1 MTIPTFPFLLPPFE
15 RYIPLPHSISIPI
28 HFTFSPKLFP
38 IPLLPSKLF
47 VHYFASVTRPFPYPH
62 IDLFIFMDYSYEP
75 FPLHPHFVPIIPLSF
90 RYLLRVRIKSP
101 EETLPTVSV
110 QPRRLVSE
118 VPRRCPSSTSSKTRS
133 LAYSDPS
140 PRSRPSRPP
149 PSALRPQTFDLS
161 PAISD
166 LRPQTFNFRLATFD
180 LRPQYS
186 FPPSRPTTSFRR
198 YQLRL
203 FRQCSVPKLSFYFP
217 PLLPPYFIRSRQN
230 SSILSAAALAS
241 SGRCDKNSNTVALR
255 WALSKGDP
263 VALHLHCVQR
273 DVHSPPSLPL
283 LPMVWSRVF
292 IRSRPYQG
300 EHICGAPVT
309 SYHHFSFSFRRAFC
323 RLLTPPH
330 SLETIPTLRKIPKN
344 FSANLCRFILGRVL

>member
-1 MTIPTFPFLLPPFE
+1 MIIPTFPFLLPPFE

-28 HFTFSPKLFP
+28 YFTFGPELFP

-186 FPPSRPTTSFRR
+186 FPPRDLRPVSDDTNYDYSDNAQFQNSHFISLLCYPLTSSAQDKIHR
-198 YQLRL
+198 YYRLLLWPVREDVTRIATRWHFGGPFLRE
-203 FRQCSVPKLSFYFP
+203 
-217 PLLPPYFIRSRQN
+217 IRSL
-230 SSILSAAALAS
+230 SIFTAS
-241 SGRCDKNSNTVALR
+241 REMCTA
-255 WALSKGDP
+255 
-263 VALHLHCVQR
+263 
-273 DVHSPPSLPL
+273 PPP
-283 LPMVWSRVF
+283 F
-292 IRSRPYQG
+292 
-300 EHICGAPVT
+300 
-309 SYHHFSFSFRRAFC
+309 HFSRWFGVEYS
-323 RLLTPPH
+323 
-330 SLETIPTLRKIPKN
+330 
-344 FSANLCRFILGRVL
+344 